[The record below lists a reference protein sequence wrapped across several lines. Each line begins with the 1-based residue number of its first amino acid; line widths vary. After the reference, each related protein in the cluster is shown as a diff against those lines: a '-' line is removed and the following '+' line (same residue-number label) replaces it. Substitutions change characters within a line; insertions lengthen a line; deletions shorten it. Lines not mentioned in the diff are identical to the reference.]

1 MGEAE
6 GEGERKGWKIRGLV
20 LISLVG
26 GFRGIRGLPA
36 LGISWGHCR
45 LSEKS
50 HSRMAMVEEVTK
62 NLGGR
67 AEVELGSVRPRRS

>member
-6 GEGERKGWKIRGLV
+6 GQGERKGWKIRGLV
-20 LISLVG
+20 LIPLVA
-26 GFRGIRGLPA
+26 GFTGDRGLPA

-50 HSRMAMVEEVTK
+50 HSSMAMAEEVTK

-67 AEVELGSVRPRRS
+67 AEVELGSPRPRRS